1 MREKILSTASD
12 MFLSLGFK
20 SVTMDDI
27 ADKLGISKKTI
38 YTHFSTKNKLVQ
50 ATIVHL
56 FEVIQTGI
64 NDIRAQKKNPI
75 IELYEIKRFAMRYLK
90 DEKASPHYQLNKYY
104 PKIAQNIEKKNFNI
118 VQECVTDNLERGIIS
133 GHYRTGIPVSFIGRI
148 HYLGMAGIKDSD
160 VFPPEEYSKPKLM
173 EYFLDYHL
181 HAICTSKGL
190 KILEEFKKDHENFN

>member
-1 MREKILSTASD
+1 

-38 YTHFSTKNKLVQ
+38 YAHFSTKNKLVQ

-64 NDIRAQKKNPI
+64 AEIRAQRKNPI

-104 PKIAQNIEKKNFNI
+104 PKIAQSIEKKNFDI

-133 GHYRTGIPVSFIGRI
+133 GHYRAGIPVPFIARI
-148 HYLGMAGIKDSD
+148 HFLGMSGIKDPD
-160 VFPPEEYSKPKLM
+160 MFPPEEYSKAKLM

-181 HAICTSKGL
+181 HAICTPKGL
-190 KILEEFKKDHENFN
+190 KTLEEFKKDHENFK